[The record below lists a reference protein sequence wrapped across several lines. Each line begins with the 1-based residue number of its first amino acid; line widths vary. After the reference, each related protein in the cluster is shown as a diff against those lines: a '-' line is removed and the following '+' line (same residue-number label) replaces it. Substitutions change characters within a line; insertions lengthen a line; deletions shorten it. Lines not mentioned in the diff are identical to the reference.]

1 MPAKAKLTTRERTT
15 SNVTSDNLNKGS
27 ELSFAEADSNFINLR
42 DQTIAISDGST
53 TTDIEAGETITF
65 SGASVSGNTVSIT
78 GGGDIGNLQVND
90 TRLEPITTN
99 DDLILD
105 ANGTGAVI
113 VDSSNFYVNQPGDS
127 GSQLGS
133 RMRITPFDGVE
144 ISHEGRFSGD
154 VFTVYGS
161 QGQDAAYRIP
171 FEVKAGNFASGGSP
185 SNTDGQVYINEI
197 KFPTGPGSNGQY
209 LQTNGTD
216 EYSWATIP
224 AIPSIGDIT
233 FTGSTVSA
241 PSNAN
246 LTLQPGGTGN
256 IVLDGLNWPTAD
268 GSAGEFLKTDGAGN
282 LSFDT
287 PAISSFGDLTASGST
302 ITAPTDQTMVLDVSG
317 SGLIQLNNL
326 EINDTTITTV
336 FTNENVRLETKGTGL
351 IDYDSTT
358 HRFGTGS
365 GDATI
370 TTNSTFDIIISTN
383 QGTNSGF
390 IKINQGSSGAIEL
403 SPSTSGKVVIDGLDW
418 PTADGTN
425 GQVLQTN
432 GSGVLTFGD
441 GTGGQHTITS
451 PTATT
456 STLTADRSDGL
467 VQFCDVSS
475 LVTNLA
481 IAQPSNMSAGDQLI
495 LVLKGNRAGSHNL
508 SWNGI
513 YNAYGT
519 GTFGLTNTSI
529 QVLRIVYDGTNYT
542 SVTSGNLTAGN

>member
-15 SNVTSDNLNKGS
+15 SNVAADNLNKGS
-27 ELSFAEADSNFINLR
+27 ELSFAEADSNFFNLR
-42 DQTIAISDGST
+42 DQTFAISDGST

-65 SGASVSGNTVSIT
+65 SGASVSGNTVTIDGSGV
-78 GGGDIGNLQVND
+78 GG
-90 TRLEPITTN
+90 
-99 DDLILD
+99 
-105 ANGTGAVI
+105 
-113 VDSSNFYVNQPGDS
+113 
-127 GSQLGS
+127 
-133 RMRITPFDGVE
+133 
-144 ISHEGRFSGD
+144 
-154 VFTVYGS
+154 
-161 QGQDAAYRIP
+161 
-171 FEVKAGNFASGGSP
+171 AS
-185 SNTDGQVYINEI
+185 T
-197 KFPTGPGSNGQY
+197 
-209 LQTNGTD
+209 
-216 EYSWATIP
+216 
-224 AIPSIGDIT
+224 GDIT
-233 FTGSTVSA
+233 FIGSTMLG
-241 PSNAN
+241 PSNADI
-246 LTLQPGGTGN
+246 TIQPSGTGDIHLFTDSASHVKIGESTAN
-256 IVLDGLNWPTAD
+256 NYWTFLSGNILRYYSSSSTSSIIDNSQGGQIQMDGAPQNGDIRLQTLTGGEIIVGPQNLDARITTDGTASLIINTNSGTNSGSVVINEGVNGNINITPNGTGQIVLDGLNWPTSD
-268 GSAGEFLKTDGAGN
+268 GTAGEFLKTDGSGN

-302 ITAPTDQTMVLDVSG
+302 ITAPTNQTMVLDVSG
-317 SGLIQLNNL
+317 SGLIQLNNM

-336 FTNENVRLETKGTGL
+336 FPNENVRLETKGTGL
-351 IDYDSTT
+351 IDYDSIT

-365 GDATI
+365 GDANI
-370 TTNSTFDIIISTN
+370 TTNNTFDIIIDTN

-403 SPSTSGKVVIDGLDW
+403 SPSPSGKVVIDGIDW

-467 VQFCDVSS
+467 VQFCDVNS

-495 LVLKGNRAGSHNL
+495 LVLKGNRLGSHNL

-519 GTFGLTNTSI
+519 GSFGLTNGNI